1 MSSFA
6 YNLTILAI
14 TMMPGTN
21 EPISHSVVQQV
32 QNESFCESALQA
44 GVDEI
49 KTASPGTEVL
59 AWCAPSGNAVNQSQ
73 PRVGLNNGAGN
84 NRFPDQ

>member
-1 MSSFA
+1 MSSLT

-21 EPISHSVVQQV
+21 EPVSHSVVQQV

-44 GVDEI
+44 GIDEI
-49 KTASPGTEVL
+49 KLVSPDTQVL
-59 AWCAPSGNAVNQSQ
+59 AWCAPSGNAVIQSQ
-73 PRVGLNNGAGN
+73 PRISLTNQGDRNQ
-84 NRFPDQ
+84 FPK